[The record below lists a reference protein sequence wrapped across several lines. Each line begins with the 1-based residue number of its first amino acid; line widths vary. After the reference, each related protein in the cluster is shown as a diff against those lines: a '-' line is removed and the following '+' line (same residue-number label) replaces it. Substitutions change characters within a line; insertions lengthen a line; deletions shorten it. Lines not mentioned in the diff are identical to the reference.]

1 MPKFK
6 NISATVVYTVEYH
19 VDLEGE
25 YDCLDEAEAEIV
37 RLADHY
43 LHHAVAPDP
52 THMKWPA
59 TVWAYGASHALP
71 LCRSTW

>member
-43 LHHAVAPDP
+43 LHHAIAPDP
-52 THMKWPA
+52 THEEVCHL
-59 TVWAYGASHALP
+59 TYDEEESEEEE
-71 LCRSTW
+71 CTST